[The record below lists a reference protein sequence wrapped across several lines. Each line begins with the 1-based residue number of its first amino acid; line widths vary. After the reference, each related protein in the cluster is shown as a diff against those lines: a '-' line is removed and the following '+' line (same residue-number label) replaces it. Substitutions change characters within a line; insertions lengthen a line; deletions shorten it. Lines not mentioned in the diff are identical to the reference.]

1 MKLTDKH
8 YYNQEFKKTPFYNGG
23 FVVWWTNKIFER
35 CRFEGCDFTGV
46 VARGCYFNDC
56 VFKRGK
62 LQHFYIGS
70 TTLVLHRRT
79 VYHHCT
85 FERVKLSHF
94 GTAHSLIVISK
105 QPLLLPHLLIAILS
119 ERLPTVCSVVL
130 NMIDIIMKI
139 GSIIG
144 FPIKVSYMM
153 WILPK
158 QVWST
163 LTFAVA

>member
-85 FERVKLSHF
+85 FERVKLRHF
-94 GTAHSLIVISK
+94 GIADFYNCTFINCDFQTAF
-105 QPLLLPHLLIAILS
+105 IAAS
-119 ERLPTVCSVVL
+119 
-130 NMIDIIMKI
+130 
-139 GSIIG
+139 
-144 FPIKVSYMM
+144 
-153 WILPK
+153 
-158 QVWST
+158 
-163 LTFAVA
+163 FAH

>member
-23 FVVWWTNKIFER
+23 FVVWWTKKIFER

-46 VARGCYFNDC
+46 VARGCCFNDC

-62 LQHFYIGS
+62 LQHFDIGS
-70 TTLVLHRRT
+70 TTLVLHRKT
-79 VYHHCT
+79 VYRHCT
-85 FERVKLSHF
+85 FERVKLRNF
-94 GTAHSLIVISK
+94 GIADFITAHSSIVISK

-119 ERLPTVCSVVL
+119 ERLPTVCSVDL
-130 NMIDIIMKI
+130 NIIDIITGT

-144 FPIKVSYMM
+144 LPIKVGYMM

-158 QVWST
+158 
-163 LTFAVA
+163 